1 MAEVLDQPAGR
12 TAQTDRAP
20 RNGGSVTIEFDGEN
34 RNFMISAFGDGTTV
48 RGAFSVSRCI
58 NAPGEM
64 RGMPDIPGLHLTL
77 NFRDNKLT
85 IEDPLRKDRDLCA
98 KIKSSL
104 RAVNRFKSDGE
115 LTGVPTVE
123 KTLSVHQMKT
133 LVLEIRDRMA
143 ANEVRII
150 KGEFP
155 TDDQIEKLPG
165 KKLLD
170 PGRNFPTSQPMFEED
185 WWDWASRARMVP
197 LSGDPRVQ

>member
-1 MAEVLDQPAGR
+1 MAEVIEQQGR
-12 TAQTDRAP
+12 QAQADRAP

-34 RNFMISAFGDGTTV
+34 RNFMLSAFGDGTTV
-48 RGAFSVSRCI
+48 RGAFSISRCI

-64 RGMPDIPGLHLTL
+64 RGMPDIPGLYLTL
-77 NFRDNKLT
+77 SFRDNKLT

-104 RAVNRFKSDGE
+104 RAANRFKSDGE
-115 LTGVPTVE
+115 LTGVATVE
-123 KTLSVHQMKT
+123 KTLNVHQMKT
-133 LVLEIRDRMA
+133 LVLEIRDRIN

-185 WWDWASRARMVP
+185 WWDWASRARVVQ